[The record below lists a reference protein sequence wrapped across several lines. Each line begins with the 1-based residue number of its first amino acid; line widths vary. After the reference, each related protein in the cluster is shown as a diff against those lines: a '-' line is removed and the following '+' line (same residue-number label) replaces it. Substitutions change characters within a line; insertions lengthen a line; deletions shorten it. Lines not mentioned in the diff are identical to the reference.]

1 MSTLTAGVTLSR
13 IVRHPIKSVGHEELD
28 SATLSPG
35 RALPWDR
42 AWAIKTAGAPFD
54 GAPAGWVPKQA
65 FVRGVAAGSLQAIR
79 ADFDD
84 GSGRVTLFHP
94 DLMPFTGI
102 LPDCGP
108 ALIDW
113 LRPLWPDTRP
123 APQALVARSD
133 GGALTD
139 VPDPWVAILSTT
151 SNRILG
157 ARMGMDLSIH
167 RWRGN
172 LWLDGLAPWEEF
184 DLVGRDIRIGPATL
198 RVEARITRC
207 AATTFDPA
215 TGHQRGDTLAALE
228 SGWDHTDFG
237 VYARVIRGGQIAP
250 GDKVSLA

>member
-1 MSTLTAGVTLSR
+1 MSTLTPGVTLSR
-13 IVRHPIKSVGHEELD
+13 IIRHPIKSVGHEERD
-28 SATLSPG
+28 SITLTPG
-35 RALPWDR
+35 QVLPHDR
-42 AWAIKTAGAPFD
+42 AWAIKTTGLPFE
-54 GAPAGWVPKQA
+54 GAPAHWMPKMA
-65 FVRGVAAGSLQAIR
+65 FLRGVAAGTLQAIR
-79 ADFDD
+79 AEFDQD
-84 GSGRVTLFHP
+84 TGRITLYHP

-102 LPDCGP
+102 LPACGP

-113 LRPLWPDTRP
+113 LRPLWPDSRP
-123 APQALVARSD
+123 APEALVARTD

-139 VPDPWVAILSTT
+139 VPDPYVSILSTT

-184 DLVGRDIRIGPATL
+184 DLVGQDIRIGAARL

-207 AATTFDPA
+207 LATTYDPA
-215 TGHQRGDTLAALE
+215 TGLQRGDTLRALE
-228 SGWDHTDFG
+228 EGWDHSDFG

-250 GDKVSLA
+250 GDPVTLA